1 LLDNGASLAE
11 ESPSMARDFEELDY
25 RETRMGELILRR
37 RRVKALDDLEVFE
50 VILGDAFLMTS
61 MFNVVE
67 IALSDLGLAAHPR
80 KEGLEVVVGGLGLG
94 YTAQAALKHD
104 FVDSLIVVDALAEV
118 IEWHEKGLVPVGLE
132 LCADERCRLVHGDFF
147 ALAGQPEV
155 GFDPEKPGRLFDAVL
170 LDVDHTPSK
179 LLDASHASFYQKE
192 GLEALASQLRDDGV
206 FAMWSDDPP
215 DEPFMASLRE
225 VFSDCQA
232 EEVKFFNP
240 LQEREAKS
248 TVYVALK

>member
-1 LLDNGASLAE
+1 MDRGFLLGDG
-11 ESPSMARDFEELDY
+11 SPAMARDFEELDY

-61 MFNVVE
+61 MFNAVE
-67 IALSDLGLAAHPR
+67 IALSELGLAAHPR
-80 KEGLEVVVGGLGLG
+80 SESLEVVVGGLGLG

-104 FVDSLIVVDALAEV
+104 SVEVLLVVDALAEV
-118 IEWHEKGLVPVGLE
+118 IEWHEKGLVPVGSE

-155 GFDPEKPGRLFDAVL
+155 GFDPDRPGRLFDAVL

-179 LLDASHASFYQKE
+179 LLDASHASFYQKA
-192 GLEALASQLRDDGV
+192 GLQALAAQLREDGI

-215 DEPFMASLRE
+215 DEFFMASLKE
-225 VFSDCQA
+225 VFTDCRA
-232 EEVKFFNP
+232 EEVAFFNP
-240 LQEREAKS
+240 LQEQEAKS
-248 TVYVALK
+248 TVYVASK